1 MVYRGLPFG
10 AWMVSSRF
18 THGVALYGDPSLDAS
33 IISSYVWGV
42 RCMGEDREFLHARGY
57 YHGSHPLVDHD
68 GAAVRSRPR
77 CLVSVDSSSSCPA
90 FCMISSWDFPLTSAT
105 FARPRVRKSIR
116 VTVALLVVGVLI
128 ASLGLLLYRSVE
140 GGAMVGGDMG
150 EKRSFVG
157 IALLCIAFLVYWMR
171 VAPVRPSA
179 KAIESVDGMDAWL
192 APSGWLALEQA
203 DTLSKTLRR
212 ALTPAHLVLASFAT
226 QEGAMVLARLGVTFE
241 GIQEPFVRLVRAG
254 EVTDDRTLSSE
265 IRGVLE
271 RSIALAQSREHLCG
285 ALEFLRITLVEQEA
299 IREALERAGAKP
311 AHVEAIG
318 RWLEEQARIKA
329 EHDAFVRLAHTKP
342 DTDLNR
348 TMTARQTTL
357 LNSVSEDLTRLAK
370 HGHIAPVIR
379 RDELVTAYERG
390 LESGLQVAL
399 FVGAEGVGKTAFIE
413 GLARAMVEEKVPSAL
428 FDKRLVSVHV
438 AQLVTGADAGQ
449 ISERLLQ
456 LTEEVAQSGNIVLVL
471 EGLEALVGAG
481 YGGTRDLL
489 DLLSASIERLG
500 LSVIA
505 TTTPTAYTE
514 SIEGK
519 AFAKRATVI
528 RVEPPTQDTAER
540 IAFAHVGGFEYAQN
554 VFFSYEAI
562 ETGLRTGMTATSSLG
577 FPGNALGWL
586 SEAAVQTRATKGL
599 NALVTREDVG
609 RIIEEKTGIPS
620 TALAQDEAQDLLTLE
635 SRLQKRV
642 IGQEEAVRAVAR
654 AMRRSRAQ
662 LRDARRPIASF
673 LFLGPTG
680 VGKTELAKALA
691 HEYFGAPDRLIR
703 LDGSEYQ
710 HPSSIDRF
718 IGHPGDPK
726 GGILTEAVRAK
737 PYALLLIDEIEKAH
751 PDILTLFLQML
762 DDGRITDGL
771 GRTIDCTHLVIIATS
786 NAAAKFIQEQ
796 VRAGVSAEVLKT
808 ALLERELLATFR
820 PEFLNRFDAVEV
832 FAPLSVE
839 SVTRIAWLMVR
850 AIQERVEAQGY
861 HFVIE
866 DAAVELF
873 AKLGYDPE
881 FGARPLRR
889 VLQDTLE
896 TALADILLQK
906 QVQKGDTLRV
916 DEHGQVTVQAR

>member
-1 MVYRGLPFG
+1 
-10 AWMVSSRF
+10 
-18 THGVALYGDPSLDAS
+18 
-33 IISSYVWGV
+33 
-42 RCMGEDREFLHARGY
+42 MGKDREFLYACGDY
-57 YHGSHPLVDHD
+57 YSSYVLVDD
-68 GAAVRSRPR
+68 YGAGVRRGAGY
-77 CLVSVDSSSSCPA
+77 LVSLDADRVGSA
-90 FCMISSWDFPLTSAT
+90 LCMMSSWDLPLTSVT
-105 FARPRVRKSIR
+105 FGRPRARKVVR
-116 VTVALLVVGVLI
+116 VATTLLVVGVLV
-128 ASLGLLLYRSVE
+128 ASLGWLVYRSM
-140 GGAMVGGDMG
+140 GGGVIGGVDMG
-150 EKRSFVG
+150 EVRSCIG
-157 IALLCIAFLVYWMR
+157 LAMLCIAFLAYWLR

-179 KAIESVDGMDAWL
+179 SALSSGDALDAWL
-192 APSGWLALEQA
+192 ASSAWLALEQA
-203 DTLSKTLRR
+203 DTLSRTLRR
-212 ALTPAHLVLASFAT
+212 PLAPAHLVLASFAT

-254 EVTDDRTLSSE
+254 EATDDRALSPD

-271 RSIALAQSREHLCG
+271 RSVALAQSCGHLCG
-285 ALEFLRITLVEQEA
+285 ALEFLRVLLAEQEV
-299 IREALERAGAKP
+299 IRDALERAGAKS

-318 RWLEEQARIKA
+318 RWLEEQARIKT
-329 EHDAFVRLAHTKP
+329 EHDAFVRLAQTKP

-379 RDELVTAYERG
+379 RDEVMTAYERS
-390 LESGLQVAL
+390 LESGLRVAL
-399 FVGAEGVGKTAFIE
+399 LVGAEGVGKTAFLE
-413 GLARAMVEEKVPSAL
+413 GLARVMVEERVPLAL

-438 AQLVTGADAGQ
+438 GQLVTGADAGQ

-456 LTEEVAQSGNIVLVL
+456 LTEEVAQSGNIVLAL

-481 YGGTRDLL
+481 YGGNRDLL
-489 DLLSASIERLG
+489 DLLSSSIERLG
-500 LSVIA
+500 LYVIA
-505 TTTPTAYTE
+505 TTTPGAYTE
-514 SIEGK
+514 SIEHK
-519 AFAKRATVI
+519 AFAKRSTLI
-528 RVEPPTQDTAER
+528 RVEPPAQDVAER

-562 ETGLRTGMTATSSLG
+562 EAGLKTGMTATSSLG
-577 FPGNALGWL
+577 FPGNMLGWL

-635 SRLQKRV
+635 SRLQKHV
-642 IGQEEAVRAVAR
+642 IGQDEAVRAVAQ

-662 LRDARRPIASF
+662 LRDTRRPIASF

-710 HPSSIDRF
+710 HPSSVDRF

-751 PDILTLFLQML
+751 PDILTLFLQIL

-786 NAAAKFIQEQ
+786 NAAARFIQEQ
-796 VRAGVSAEVLKT
+796 VRAGTSAETLKT

-861 HFVIE
+861 HLMVE
-866 DAAVELF
+866 DAAVEEF
-873 AKLGYDPE
+873 AKRGYDPE

-896 TALADILLQK
+896 TALADMLLQK
-906 QVQKGDTLRV
+906 QVQKGDTLHV
-916 DEHGQVTVQAR
+916 DEHGQVTVQSR